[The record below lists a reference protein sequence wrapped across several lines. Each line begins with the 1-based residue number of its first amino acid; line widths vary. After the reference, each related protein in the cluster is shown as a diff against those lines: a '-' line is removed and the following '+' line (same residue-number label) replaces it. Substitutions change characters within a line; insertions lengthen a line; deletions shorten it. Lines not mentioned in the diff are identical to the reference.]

1 MRPVFTL
8 EYWNLRSPS
17 EMLVSVCVCVRVM
30 MSTRGGGEGGE
41 LTRGKNA
48 DCMHVSCKTL
58 SLSDCTTFN
67 CATFI
72 YILTWLQWERNFILG
87 FRSTERGAW
96 PS

>member
-1 MRPVFTL
+1 
-8 EYWNLRSPS
+8 
-17 EMLVSVCVCVRVM
+17 